1 MKKKYLET
9 GRIINTRGVHGE
21 LKVEPWA
28 DSPSSLL
35 QFGSFYIDSVEHK
48 VVSSK
53 VYKDFVYIQFGDIC
67 TLDEAVKYKNKV
79 IFIDRDDAKLPE
91 GSWFIQDILGFSVV
105 DNDSGDLI
113 GTLDDVLDLPS
124 GNIFMINGKS
134 EHLVPNVPEFIK
146 KIDFDLET
154 VYVHL
159 IEGM

>member
-1 MKKKYLET
+1 MVIY
-9 GRIINTRGVHGE
+9 I
-21 LKVEPWA
+21 
-28 DSPSSLL
+28 SS
-35 QFGSFYIDSVEHK
+35 FESVL
-48 VVSSK
+48 
-53 VYKDFVYIQFGDIC
+53 IQNNRVNIF
-67 TLDEAVKYKNKV
+67 AKV